1 VSLRNIRKKTL
12 LPHLTPTSTPLSR
25 KMFFRLCDGIQAHSE
40 PGNLRD
46 RLALENVIKM
56 REGEMTSTNFNNNN
70 HQSKK
75 KNSLAKKGSDSSFSS
90 VSIQSLASNNSI
102 NMKDGVKNEGSK
114 KKGKNSSQ
122 DDIFGFE
129 W

>member
-1 VSLRNIRKKTL
+1 
-12 LPHLTPTSTPLSR
+12 
-25 KMFFRLCDGIQAHSE
+25 
-40 PGNLRD
+40 
-46 RLALENVIKM
+46 
-56 REGEMTSTNFNNNN
+56 MTSTNFNNNN